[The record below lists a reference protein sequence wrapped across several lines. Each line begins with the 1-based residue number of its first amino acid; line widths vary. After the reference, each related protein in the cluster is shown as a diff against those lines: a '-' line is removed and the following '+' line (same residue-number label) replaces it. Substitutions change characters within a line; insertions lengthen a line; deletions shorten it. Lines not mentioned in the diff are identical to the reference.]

1 MKNFKRLMVSLCVL
15 AGIIGAA
22 NGAFAKVVLDD
33 IKLPE
38 PVITGGMPLMEALKN
53 RHSSTKFTKQE
64 IPIQTLSNL
73 LWAANG
79 INRPDG
85 KKTTPSALNAQVI
98 TIYASLPDGLYKY
111 NPQMH
116 TLEAFSK
123 EDIRP
128 IVGTKAPLI
137 LLYVANLARQSK
149 YLASVDCGFIGQ
161 NVYLYSAANNL
172 NTIFLYGVNSS
183 ALNYKLDLNL
193 GEEVLF
199 AQVVGFAPEK

>member
-15 AGIIGAA
+15 AGIIGAS
-22 NGAFAKVVLDD
+22 NVVFAKVVLDD

-98 TIYASLPDGLYKY
+98 TIYAALPDGLYKY